1 MASSPR
7 CPFHI
12 PMLWLHSQSLH
23 RLFPSGFSRG
33 FACTPVA
40 FLRLHEVDM
49 ATCLRR
55 APHSSL
61 LQGRSAQYARWPS
74 LSTWSSHVAVPMS
87 HLLPSRAAVIIF
99 WIVAVHVHVLA
110 VVAFED
116 TCWGGMCP
124 VGYSC
129 LCNLP
134 YSLGEHGSPLAHFAT
149 PHCHICIQWSGWC
162 FFSTHLFTN
171 HLSRRLRQHGG
182 PFFLVHFRSRFIRTF
197 SYLDHPHPIS

>member
-1 MASSPR
+1 MAPDHVRCCSPPCPLGPMASSPR

-33 FACTPVA
+33 FACAPVP
-40 FLRLHEVDM
+40 FLRLNEVDM
-49 ATCLRR
+49 ATCPRC

-87 HLLPSRAAVIIF
+87 HLLPSRATVIIF

-134 YSLGEHGSPLAHFAT
+134 YSLGEHGSPLAHSAT
-149 PHCHICIQWSGWC
+149 PHCHICI
-162 FFSTHLFTN
+162 
-171 HLSRRLRQHGG
+171 
-182 PFFLVHFRSRFIRTF
+182 
-197 SYLDHPHPIS
+197 